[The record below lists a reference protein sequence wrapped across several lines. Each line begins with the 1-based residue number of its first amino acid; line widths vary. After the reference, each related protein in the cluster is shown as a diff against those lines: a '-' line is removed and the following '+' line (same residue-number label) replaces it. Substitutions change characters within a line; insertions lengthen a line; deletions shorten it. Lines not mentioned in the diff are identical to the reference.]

1 MSSPPFNWTRS
12 SRPDQCT
19 SLLAGGSAPV
29 VPLSLLLSP
38 SKPNRATNRQAHNLR
53 GTCSKLHAAQLGPSQ
68 LWLRPPPPKPSFL
81 NAASL
86 FKLPSVYTDYS
97 LTLECSHHT
106 LPFQSSSS
114 ASFFLLGTHTKC
126 HRTQEALWVEPGE
139 PSLGTCS
146 DGTLYS
152 NISICLPPSF
162 SLDHQIPGGRWPLR
176 HLQTQLRVRHTKGIS
191 RPTQLPKET

>member
-1 MSSPPFNWTRS
+1 MDLPQLSPYPSSFLQANLTGPLTGRLTTSEEPAPSFALPSWALRS
-12 SRPDQCT
+12 S
-19 SLLAGGSAPV
+19 GSA
-29 VPLSLLLSP
+29 
-38 SKPNRATNRQAHNLR
+38 
-53 GTCSKLHAAQLGPSQ
+53 
-68 LWLRPPPPKPSFL
+68 PPKPSFL

-86 FKLPSVYTDYS
+86 FKLPSVYTGYS

-146 DGTLYS
+146 DGTLCS
-152 NISICLPPSF
+152 NISIGLHPSF
-162 SLDHQIPGGRWPLR
+162 SLDHQIPGGRRSLR